1 MFSGYGGTEEVP
13 SATPISRAEMEE
25 LPMLRLPNLLAV
37 AVVFVGCGFVFGPE
51 EAEAQV
57 VTTYYPA
64 QPAVSYVPT
73 RAGLFGRRVVYRP
86 AVVYSASVT
95 VTTAVP
101 TVTYYAPAPVTT
113 MRVVTPAP
121 VVTRR
126 VAVPAAPVTR
136 YYAPTYYAPAPVYRP
151 VIVVP

>member
-1 MFSGYGGTEEVP
+1 MLNELGGAENVST
-13 SATPISRAEMEE
+13 ATLVSRALMEKR
-25 LPMLRLPNLLAV
+25 PMLRLINLLAV
-37 AVVFVGCGFVFGPE
+37 AVVFVGCGFVFQQSD
-51 EAEAQV
+51 AKAQV

-86 AVVYSASVT
+86 VVSYPTPVAVAA
-95 VTTAVP
+95 AVP
-101 TVTYYAPAPVTT
+101 TVSYYSPAPVTA

-126 VAVPAAPVTR
+126 VVVPAPVTT
-136 YYAPTYYAPAPVYRP
+136 YYAPTYYAPVRAYRP